1 MSLISRRNYLAACA
15 TGVVTAAFPSVLRA
29 TRSSL
34 PEEADRSQ
42 LIYLTP
48 IRSNGEESRCQS
60 EIWFVRELDDL
71 YVVTASTTWRA
82 QAVQRGLARARIW
95 VGDVGP
101 ASSDGRYKS
110 LPQIET
116 QAFHIV
122 DATTHARILEI
133 FGGKYSSEWGKYGP
147 RFKNGLA
154 DGSRVMLRYR
164 VS

>member
-1 MSLISRRNYLAACA
+1 MAA
-15 TGVVTAAFPSVLRA
+15 TLPGVLRA
-29 TRSSL
+29 GL
-34 PEEADRSQ
+34 PDGVNESP

-48 IRSNGEESRCQS
+48 IQSNGNESKCQS
-60 EIWFVRELDDL
+60 EIWFVRDQDDL
-71 YVVTASTTWRA
+71 YVVTAATAWRA
-82 QAVQRGLARARIW
+82 QAVRKGLIDARIW

-101 ASSDGRYKS
+101 ASADARYKT

-116 QAFHIV
+116 RAFHIV
-122 DATTHARILEI
+122 DSDTHARILEI
-133 FGGKYSSEWGKYGP
+133 FGGKYPGEWGTYGP